1 MTLTWIAVK
10 TFLKKSWVWLKK
22 YWYLPVM
29 AIYAFVTWVF
39 FRGKSQKAVD
49 VYLSTKESYEDQLE
63 AINKAHKEE
72 IEKRD
77 RILEEY
83 TKILEA
89 IENEYAL
96 NKKSLEDKKKREVKE
111 LVKKHLDDP
120 KELAKLISEEYGF
133 VYTGD
138 E

>member
-1 MTLTWIAVK
+1 MIISWIAVK
-10 TFLKKSWVWLKK
+10 TFLKKSWVWIKK
-22 YWYLPVM
+22 YWYLPAL
-29 AIYAFVTWVF
+29 AIYAFATWVF

-49 VYLSTKESYEDQLE
+49 VYLSTRKSYEEQLE
-63 AINKAHKEE
+63 VINKAHKEE

-96 NKKSLEDKKKREVKE
+96 NKKSLDDKKKREVKE
-111 LVKKHLDDP
+111 LIKKHLDDP
-120 KELAKLISEEYGF
+120 KELAKLISKEYGF
-133 VYTGD
+133 EYAGD
-138 E
+138 